1 MEVYKYFLNA
11 YKTVY
16 RKNKMDDEYIFHDNE
31 GELRPDFNALTRAE
45 IFNEDIR
52 DIQDRTQRFKSFLSV
67 VATEIKDIR
76 SLGLETQDI
85 NFLLDSVSKISNPG
99 YKNPTAYILGYLLIK
114 KGCKKQT
121 LEKIIVPIL
130 NQLSYSVNPHDV
142 IRYSRLLQKLTPV

>member
-1 MEVYKYFLNA
+1 
-11 YKTVY
+11 
-16 RKNKMDDEYIFHDNE
+16 MDDEYIFHDNE
-31 GELRPDFNALTRAE
+31 GEFRADFNALTRAE

-52 DIQDRTQRFKSFLSV
+52 NIQDRTQRFKSFLSV

-114 KGCKKQT
+114 NGFKKQT
-121 LEKIIVPIL
+121 LEKNIVPIL
-130 NQLSYSVNPHDV
+130 DRLSYSVNPHDV
-142 IRYSRLLQKLTPV
+142 IRYSRLLQKLMPVY